1 MNIEAI
7 KSVVGRVGGRS
18 LLVLQKHSP
27 EILTTVG
34 IVGVVAASVLGAR
47 ATLKA
52 QPVVKRL
59 REDVRGIKELRDDDR
74 EYASKEYAKDLTYA
88 YSQGALDLL
97 KLYGPALTLGVAS
110 IGSIVAAHGIMR
122 RRNVALLAAYK
133 AIETGFQE
141 YRKRVIEEYGEEKDR
156 EYRAGIFSEEVT
168 DKDGKKSIEKK
179 YDPNAVSVYARYFD
193 ELSTQWQKIPEYNLL
208 FIKAQQNYM
217 NDLLRSRGHVF
228 LNEVYDALGL
238 ERSQAGQA
246 VGWVLSEEG
255 DNFVDFGI
263 FDIRNH
269 KGLNPSSSRPDG
281 VFFLDFNVDGVILDK
296 I

>member
-156 EYRAGIFSEEVT
+156 EYRAGIYSEEVT
-168 DKDGKKSIEKK
+168 GKDGKKEIEKT
-179 YDPNAVSVYARYFD
+179 YDPNATSVYAKYFD

-246 VGWVLSEEG
+246 VGWVLSEDG